1 MSNRKRM
8 GRRERARMK
17 HAERRHAHE
26 RDVACGNRRE
36 RARRH
41 RLNLLRKAGVLGRK
55 EKIENR
61 GTSPRLGFLGRL
73 LGRRP

>member
-26 RDVACGNRRE
+26 RAVAERIRRE
-36 RARRH
+36 RTAKH
-41 RLNLLRKAGVLGRK
+41 RENLLRKVEGLGRRSR
-55 EKIENR
+55 IENR
-61 GTSPRLGFLGRL
+61 DTSPRLGFLRRL
-73 LGRRP
+73 LGRG